1 MSIEN
6 KLNNR
11 IVYLE
16 EYIERSKA
24 GLKQAY
30 EPEDRLEL
38 RTEIT
43 MMNSE
48 LTFLRSLLDA

>member
-11 IVYLE
+11 IAYLE
-16 EYIERSKA
+16 EYIERSKFS
-24 GLKQAY
+24 LKQAY

-38 RTEIT
+38 RTEIN
-43 MMNSE
+43 MMNNE
-48 LTFLRSLLDA
+48 LTFLRSLLV